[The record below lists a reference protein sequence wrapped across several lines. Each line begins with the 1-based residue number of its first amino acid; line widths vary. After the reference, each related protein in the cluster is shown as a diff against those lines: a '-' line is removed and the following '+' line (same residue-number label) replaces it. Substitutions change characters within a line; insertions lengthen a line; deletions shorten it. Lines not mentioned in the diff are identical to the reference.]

1 MYKVKTN
8 KGIYCYAYFLDTAIW
23 VCTMLV
29 DTKSLNLYPR
39 IVDLATDEIVRT
51 FYPIKNG

>member
-51 FYPIKNG
+51 FYPIENG